1 MTWNEVRKAV
11 EESDSPEWKLLV
23 KVLDGWI
30 DYVRDGRDGERFIE
44 LDVMDDMAHDICV
57 YRKSLA
63 DLVESSS
70 LRSSGGGKF

>member
-30 DYVRDGRDGERFIE
+30 DYVRDGRDCERYIE